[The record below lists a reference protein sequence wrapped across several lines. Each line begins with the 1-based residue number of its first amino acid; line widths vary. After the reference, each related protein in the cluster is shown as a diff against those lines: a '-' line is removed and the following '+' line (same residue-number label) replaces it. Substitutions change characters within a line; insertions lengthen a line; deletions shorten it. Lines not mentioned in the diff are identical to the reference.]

1 MKKYS
6 FLVIAF
12 LFGLTLNTLQAQN
25 MHSKEHMH
33 KNNMKKEQVKIIELS
48 QDLDVYNTTS
58 LELEPGQYIFKVTNN
73 SVDKALGFYLTDT
86 GAKPAQIE
94 NSGLAALVNKGET
107 SQTGIVTLTPGN
119 YQYSC
124 PLNPTPH
131 YSLVVK

>member
-6 FLVIAF
+6 FLLLAF
-12 LFGLTLNTLQAQN
+12 IFGLSLNTLQAQS
-25 MHSKEHMH
+25 MKSKDHMH
-33 KNNMKKEQVKIIELS
+33 KHDKKEQVKIIELS
-48 QDLDVYNTTS
+48 QDADVYNTTS

-86 GAKPAQIE
+86 SKKPEQIA
-94 NSGLAALVNKGET
+94 NSGLKSLVDNGET
-107 SQTGIVTLTPGN
+107 SQTGIVTLAAGN

-124 PLNPTPH
+124 PLNPTPF